1 MRHISLNGQWMLNRK
16 GSSEEIR
23 AKVPG
28 CVHMDLLE
36 AGIIPDP
43 FYRDNEK
50 ELMWIGETDWEYR
63 RQFFV
68 EKEILDYE
76 RIILR
81 CHGLDT
87 MATIIVNGRQVGTAN
102 NMYRIWEYDLKP
114 VLQEGENS
122 IIIQFPAV
130 MPYLRDRDEEFY
142 LPAWGVGEYKVNS
155 GGWIRKQPS
164 NFGWDWGPMLVTC
177 GIWRDIEIIAYN
189 KGRISDISILQDHSE
204 EGAVIL
210 DIVNFVETT
219 GKHAFK
225 GKVEL
230 EFEGEI
236 LLEEEGSFEEGQL
249 RYRLKVDNPRLWWP
263 NGMGEQPLYTLK
275 LYLFDE
281 QGKELDRQS
290 KRIGLRT
297 LELVLEEDQWGQS
310 FKFAVNGVQF
320 FAKGANWIPA
330 DTFVARLQAEDY
342 YSLLKDAADANMN
355 MIRVWGG
362 GIYEDD
368 VFYDIC
374 DELGLCVWQDFMF
387 ACSTYPAFDEDFL
400 ENVRYEA
407 IDNIKRIRH
416 HACLALWCGNNE
428 LEQGI
433 VADKWDTER
442 IQMSWADYSRL
453 FDKLLP
459 GLVKE
464 YSPQTAYWPGSPH
477 SPLGDRVD
485 SNNPDWG
492 DAHLWEVW
500 HGRKPFEWYRT
511 CKHRFVSEFG
521 FQSFPEPATVY
532 SYTEPEDRN
541 ISSYI
546 MEEHQRSP
554 IGNTTIIHYM
564 LDWFRLPGKFE
575 DLLWTSQVLQ
585 GLAIKYAVEHWRRS
599 MPRTMGTL
607 YWQLNDC
614 WPVASWSSID
624 YYGRWKALHYMARRF
639 YAPLLISGL
648 EDGEGSTVEIHVTS
662 DKLKPVTGEV
672 IWKLTDVSGKMIKTG
687 QREIEIP
694 ASSNTLVETLYLG
707 EYVAEYGSR
716 NLLLWLELKVDG
728 ETVSDNLVA
737 FKKPKHMELQE
748 PGISY
753 QVEKITDN
761 CFRVFLEA
769 EKPALWTWL
778 ELKDYRARYSD
789 NFFHLYP
796 GKKQAVLVETEE
808 NLSVA
813 VLKENLV
820 IRSLIDTY

>member
-1 MRHISLNGQWMLNRK
+1 MVVFSLNGQWLLSKK
-16 GSSEEIR
+16 GNSEKIV
-23 AKVPG
+23 ANVPG
-28 CVHMDLLE
+28 TVHTDLMAAE
-36 AGIIPDP
+36 NIADP

-50 ELMWIGETDWEYR
+50 DLMWIGETDWEYR
-63 RQFFV
+63 RQFTV
-68 EKEILDYE
+68 DREILEYE
-76 RIILR
+76 RIILK

-102 NMYRIWEYDLKP
+102 NMYRIWEYDLKS

-249 RYRLKVDNPRLWWP
+249 QFQLKVEEPRLWWP

-281 QGKELDRQS
+281 QGKELDRQT

-400 ENVRYEA
+400 ENVRFEA

-442 IQMSWADYSRL
+442 IQMSWGDYSRL

-459 GLVKE
+459 GLVKQ

-575 DLLWTSQVLQ
+575 DLLWTSQILQ

-624 YYGRWKALHYMARRF
+624 YYGRWKALHYLAKKF
-639 YAPLLISGL
+639 YAPLLITGL
-648 EDGEGSTVEIHVTS
+648 EDGEKYTVELHVTS
-662 DKLKPVTGEV
+662 DKLEAVSGEV
-672 IWKLTDVSGKMIKTG
+672 SWKLTDPAGNTISAGRRGV
-687 QREIEIP
+687 EIP
-694 ASSNTLVETLYLG
+694 ANRNTLVETLHLAD
-707 EYVAEYGSR
+707 YVEQYGNR
-716 NLLLWLELKVDG
+716 NLMLWLELNVDG
-728 ETVSDNLVA
+728 ETVSENFVT
-737 FKKPKHMELQE
+737 FSRPKHMELKE
-748 PGISY
+748 PEISY
-753 QVEKITDN
+753 QVEKIADN
-761 CFRVFLEA
+761 SFKLLLKA

-778 ELKDYRARYSD
+778 ELKDYRARYSY

-796 GKKQAVLVETEE
+796 GKKQVVLVETEE

>member
-1 MRHISLNGQWMLNRK
+1 
-16 GSSEEIR
+16 
-23 AKVPG
+23 
-28 CVHMDLLE
+28 
-36 AGIIPDP
+36 
-43 FYRDNEK
+43 
-50 ELMWIGETDWEYR
+50 
-63 RQFFV
+63 
-68 EKEILDYE
+68 
-76 RIILR
+76 
-81 CHGLDT
+81 
-87 MATIIVNGRQVGTAN
+87 
-102 NMYRIWEYDLKP
+102 
-114 VLQEGENS
+114 
-122 IIIQFPAV
+122 
-130 MPYLRDRDEEFY
+130 
-142 LPAWGVGEYKVNS
+142 
-155 GGWIRKQPS
+155 
-164 NFGWDWGPMLVTC
+164 
-177 GIWRDIEIIAYN
+177 
-189 KGRISDISILQDHSE
+189 
-204 EGAVIL
+204 
-210 DIVNFVETT
+210 
-219 GKHAFK
+219 
-225 GKVEL
+225 
-230 EFEGEI
+230 
-236 LLEEEGSFEEGQL
+236 
-249 RYRLKVDNPRLWWP
+249 
-263 NGMGEQPLYTLK
+263 
-275 LYLFDE
+275 
-281 QGKELDRQS
+281 
-290 KRIGLRT
+290 
-297 LELVLEEDQWGQS
+297 
-310 FKFAVNGVQF
+310 
-320 FAKGANWIPA
+320 
-330 DTFVARLQAEDY
+330 FVARLQAEDY

-400 ENVRYEA
+400 ENVRFEA

-442 IQMSWADYSRL
+442 IQMSWGDYSRL

-459 GLVKE
+459 GLVKQ

-575 DLLWTSQVLQ
+575 DLLWTSQILQ

-624 YYGRWKALHYMARRF
+624 YYGRWKALHYLAKKF
-639 YAPLLISGL
+639 YAPLLITGL
-648 EDGEGSTVEIHVTS
+648 EDGEKYTVELHVTS
-662 DKLKPVTGEV
+662 DKLEAVSGEV
-672 IWKLTDVSGKMIKTG
+672 SWKLTDPAGNTISAGRRGV
-687 QREIEIP
+687 EIP
-694 ASSNTLVETLYLG
+694 ANRNTLVETLHLAD
-707 EYVAEYGSR
+707 YVEQYGNR
-716 NLLLWLELKVDG
+716 NLMLWLELNVDG
-728 ETVSDNLVA
+728 ETVSENFVT
-737 FKKPKHMELQE
+737 FSRPKHMELKE
-748 PGISY
+748 PEISY
-753 QVEKITDN
+753 QVEKIADN
-761 CFRVFLEA
+761 SFKLLLKA

-778 ELKDYRARYSD
+778 ELKDYRARYSY

-796 GKKQAVLVETEE
+796 GKKQVVLVETEE